1 MHTKENHMETLDFA
15 TLALINDLEAD
26 LDCRDE
32 LDGIDADEVLDADA

>member
-1 MHTKENHMETLDFA
+1 MEVLT
-15 TLALINDLEAD
+15 NDILELLNALEAD